1 MNFIVKAQMGRIKS
15 TPHPQGA
22 KPPVGTKR
30 SSPRSSTSHTVGPQG
45 WSRRDQVDFASLCLA
60 PFVHKA
66 AKSARDWA
74 GRLRRT
80 PALNR
85 RQYKPQNWPF
95 GPPDPP
101 SENKNQIYRLHSGH
115 SDGPIIHEHCA
126 CAQATAWVRRFILCG
141 LI

>member
-1 MNFIVKAQMGRIKS
+1 MRRRVVDNRS
-15 TPHPQGA
+15 EGA
-22 KPPVGTKR
+22 KHV
-30 SSPRSSTSHTVGPQG
+30 G

-74 GRLRRT
+74 GRLRQT

-126 CAQATAWVRRFILCG
+126 CAQATAGVRRFILCG
-141 LI
+141 LICACLRASAVILRPASYKSLWGRGRVC